1 MHTNELLQCVRTQVD
16 DVDGRRVVCMNVA
29 SGNGGRYVV
38 CTNIGQRCLPTR
50 FCNVYERRSTMLTAD
65 EEHL

>member
-1 MHTNELLQCVRTQVD
+1 
-16 DVDGRRVVCMNVA
+16 MNIA

-65 EEHL
+65 EEHLRMASGVDCI